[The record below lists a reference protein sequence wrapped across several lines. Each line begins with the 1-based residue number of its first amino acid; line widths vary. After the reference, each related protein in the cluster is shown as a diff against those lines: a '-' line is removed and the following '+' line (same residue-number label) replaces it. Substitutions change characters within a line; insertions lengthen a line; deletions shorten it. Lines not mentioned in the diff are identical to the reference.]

1 MNPAEMRQAIDL
13 TGRRAAG
20 GSGGRVDDDCPSGAA
35 AAFALLATMATAVG
49 VLAGALL
56 F

>member
-1 MNPAEMRQAIDL
+1 MNSAEVRQALDL
-13 TGRRAAG
+13 ETPHVAG
-20 GSGGRVDDDCPSGAA
+20 VRVVVADEDAPSGAA
-35 AAFALLATMATAVG
+35 AAFALLATMGAGVG

>member
-1 MNPAEMRQAIDL
+1 MRQATDL
-13 TGRRAAG
+13 RGRKAARV
-20 GSGGRVDDDCPSGAA
+20 SGVRVDDDCPSGAA
-35 AAFALLATMATAVG
+35 AAFALLATMATGVG

>member
-1 MNPAEMRQAIDL
+1 MNSAEMRQAIDL
-13 TGRRAAG
+13 RTPRAAG
-20 GSGGRVDDDCPSGAA
+20 VSGVGVDEDCPSGAA